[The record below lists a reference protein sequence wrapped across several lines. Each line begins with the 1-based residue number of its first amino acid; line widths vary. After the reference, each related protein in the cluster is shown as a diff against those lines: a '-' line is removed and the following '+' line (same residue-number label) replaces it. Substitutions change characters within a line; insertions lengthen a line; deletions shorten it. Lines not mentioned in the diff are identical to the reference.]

1 MHDLCVYIYT
11 CTRVYIYIHKRACMH
26 NIYTYTLYTYNV
38 YHIHIHYMHTCVHIK
53 SISIYMLACTCIQN
67 LYTYIHIPEK
77 DCISVIFTGACSEYT
92 TVL

>member
-1 MHDLCVYIYT
+1 MIYVCIHTHVHVYT
-11 CTRVYIYIHKRACMH
+11 YIYINVHVCI
-26 NIYTYTLYTYNV
+26 IYTYTLYTYNV